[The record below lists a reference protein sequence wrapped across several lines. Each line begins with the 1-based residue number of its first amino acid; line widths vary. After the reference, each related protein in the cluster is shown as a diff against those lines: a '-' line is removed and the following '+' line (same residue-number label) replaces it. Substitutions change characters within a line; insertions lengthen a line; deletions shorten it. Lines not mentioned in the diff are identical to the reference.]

1 MSRFIR
7 SSSGVSG
14 GVDLSNCAINTS
26 CSITTSSI
34 TTSSCFIGSAKNL
47 CNGRWDVICAY
58 SPCSPGY
65 FGTSISITV
74 PTHCYDEF
82 NLIVSNFCSVCSNS
96 YILLSNCDCAC
107 LSANRTIYCCL
118 SLTYSSNVFGFYIC
132 ANPTVSVMCIPVVPD
147 VPATGSTACPG
158 MNSFDFYLKK
168 VPYGSGVC
176 FSYCRNAYEC
186 CCFHNM
192 YRQGVVDGCSCANLA
207 WNANCNCSCRFTNV
221 FICNACGLCYDSSF
235 CFLLFGLN
243 KSITE

>member
-14 GVDLSNCAINTS
+14 GSSGVDLSNCAINTS
-26 CSITTSSI
+26 FSI

-58 SPCSPGY
+58 SPSSSGC
-65 FGTSISITV
+65 FGTNISITV

-82 NLIVSNFCSVCSNS
+82 NLIVSNFCSVCSWS
-96 YILLSNCDCAC
+96 CILLSNSNCAC
-107 LSANRTIYCCL
+107 LCANRTIYCCL
-118 SLTYSSNVFGFYIC
+118 AATYASNVCGFYSC
-132 ANPTVSVMCIPVVPD
+132 ANPSSSQMCIPVVPD
-147 VPATGSTACPG
+147 VPASGSTACPG

-186 CCFHNM
+186 CCFYA
-192 YRQGVVDGCSCANLA
+192 YRQGIVDGCSCANLA
-207 WNANCNCSCRFTNV
+207 WNASCDCSCRFTNV
-221 FICNACGLCYDSSF
+221 VIRNDCGLCYDSGF
-235 CFLLFGLN
+235 CYLLFGLN
-243 KSITE
+243 TSITE